1 MRHETPRTA
10 IVPRARLASRAS
22 LRAGLC
28 LLLLAP
34 LTALAATAPHHDRVT
49 IETGTLQ
56 GATADGVISFKG
68 IPFAKPPLGQLRW
81 RPPNPA
87 PKWQGIRNATDY
99 GPDCMQEPFPGDAAP
114 LGVTPS
120 EDCLYVN
127 VWLPEKSAPGK
138 KLPVMIWIYGGG
150 FVNGGGSPKVY
161 DGSEFA
167 KDGIVLVSFNYR
179 LGNLGFFAH
188 PALTAEQPGLLGAH
202 APRPPGRLSR
212 ARCALPV
219 GPGFGLAASPVPRVR
234 GTPSRRYQGFPAA
247 NYGIMDQI
255 AALQWV
261 QRNIA
266 AFGGDAHNVT
276 IFGESAGGMSV
287 NMLLTSPEADGLFE
301 RAIIESGGGRPGGFR
316 ARSLTGPN
324 SAESVGLA
332 LAKEHGIQGEGADA
346 LARLRQI
353 PAEQLKLNMISMR
366 TASYVGGPVVDD
378 KLALGAPTTLYAEGK
393 GARVPVIVGANSAD
407 AGFAQGKTLDELFST
422 SFGPDAHKARSV
434 YDPDNSTDFRAV
446 SSKVA
451 GDQSMIEPAREI
463 ARLLSERGQPV
474 YEFRFSYVAESLRG
488 KVPGALHATE
498 IPFAFDTVSARYGKD
513 TTPADEAA
521 AKAMHKYWV
530 AFAKTG
536 KPEPAGEPAW
546 PAYNAKTDQI
556 MDFTNSGPVAG
567 PDPWK
572 ARMDLTAAAAERKE
586 KGVPQAAAQR
596 P

>member
-1 MRHETPRTA
+1 MRHEIQRA
-10 IVPRARLASRAS
+10 ILVPPPRLASRAGR
-22 LRAGLC
+22 RAGLC

-34 LTALAATAPHHDRVT
+34 LTASSAAAPPHERVT
-49 IETGTLQ
+49 IDTGTLQ

-68 IPFAKPPLGQLRW
+68 IPFATPPLGQLRW
-81 RPPNPA
+81 RPPQQVA
-87 PKWQGIRNATDY
+87 KWQGVRKATDY

-114 LGVTPS
+114 LGVTPK
-120 EDCLYVN
+120 EDCLYLN
-127 VWLPEKSAPGK
+127 VWLPEKRTPGK
-138 KLPVMIWIYGGG
+138 KLPVMAWIYGGG
-150 FVNGGGSPKVY
+150 FVNGGASPKVY

-188 PALTAEQPGLLGAH
+188 PALTVEQPG
-202 APRPPGRLSR
+202 
-212 ARCALPV
+212 
-219 GPGFGLAASPVPRVR
+219 
-234 GTPSRRYQGFPAA
+234 TPAA

-255 AALQWV
+255 AALKWV

-287 NMLLTSPEADGLFE
+287 NMLLTSPQADGLFQK
-301 RAIIESGGGRPGGFR
+301 AIIESGGGRPGGF
-316 ARSLTGPN
+316 ASRSLSGPD

-332 LAKEHGIQGEGADA
+332 LAKEHGIQGQGADA
-346 LARLRQI
+346 LAKLRQI
-353 PAEQLKLNMISMR
+353 PAEQLKLNMLSMR
-366 TASYVGGPVVDD
+366 TATYVGGPVVDG
-378 KLALGAPTTLYAEGK
+378 KLDLGAPTTLYAEGK
-393 GARVPVIVGANSAD
+393 GAKVPVIVGANSAD
-407 AGFAQGKTLDELFST
+407 IQG
-422 SFGPDAHKARSV
+422 
-434 YDPDNSTDFRAV
+434 
-446 SSKVA
+446 
-451 GDQSMIEPAREI
+451 MIEPAREI
-463 ARLLSERGQPV
+463 ARLLSKRAQAV

-498 IPFAFDTVSARYGKD
+498 IPYAFDTVSARYGQD

-521 AKAMHKYWV
+521 AKTMHKYWV

-546 PAYNAKTDQI
+546 PAYHAKTDEI

-572 ARMDLTAAAAERKE
+572 ARMDLTAAAAERKG
-586 KGVPQAAAQR
+586 KGT
-596 P
+596 

>member
-1 MRHETPRTA
+1 MPY
-10 IVPRARLASRAS
+10 ILLRAS
-22 LRAGLC
+22 LLI
-28 LLLLAP
+28 LAP
-34 LTALAATAPHHDRVT
+34 LTALAAAPPGHDRVT
-49 IETGTLQ
+49 INTGTLQ

-68 IPFAKPPLGQLRW
+68 VPFAKPPLGQLRW
-81 RPPNPA
+81 KPPQPT
-87 PKWQGIRNATDY
+87 PKWQGVRNATDY

-114 LGVTPS
+114 LGVTPK
-120 EDCLYVN
+120 EDCLYLN
-127 VWLPEKSAPGK
+127 LWLPEKSAPRK
-138 KLPVMIWIYGGG
+138 RLPVMVWIYGGG
-150 FVNGGGSPKVY
+150 FVNGGASPKVY

-167 KDGIVLVSFNYR
+167 KDGILLVSFNYR

-188 PALTAEQPGLLGAH
+188 PALTAEQPALLGAH
-202 APRPPGRLSR
+202 APRPPGR
-212 ARCALPV
+212 
-219 GPGFGLAASPVPRVR
+219 
-234 GTPSRRYQGFPAA
+234 PSGRYQGFPAA
-247 NYGIMDQI
+247 NYGLMDQI
-255 AALQWV
+255 AALKWV

-266 AFGGDAHNVT
+266 AFGGDPHNVT

-287 NMLLTSPEADGLFE
+287 NMLLTSPEADDLFQ
-301 RAIIESGGGRPGGFR
+301 RAIIESGGGRPGGFP

-378 KLALGAPTTLYAEGK
+378 KLDLGAPTTLYAEGK
-393 GARVPVIVGANSAD
+393 GVKVPVIVGANSAD
-407 AGFAQGKTLDELFST
+407 IGFAQGKTLDELFST

-434 YDPDNSTDFRAV
+434 YNPDNSTDFRAV

-451 GDQSMIEPAREI
+451 GDQGMIEPAREI
-463 ARLLSERGQPV
+463 ARLLSARGQPV

-546 PAYNAKTDQI
+546 PTYDAKTDQI

-567 PDPWK
+567 RDPWK

-586 KGVPQAAAQR
+586 KGVPQAAVQR